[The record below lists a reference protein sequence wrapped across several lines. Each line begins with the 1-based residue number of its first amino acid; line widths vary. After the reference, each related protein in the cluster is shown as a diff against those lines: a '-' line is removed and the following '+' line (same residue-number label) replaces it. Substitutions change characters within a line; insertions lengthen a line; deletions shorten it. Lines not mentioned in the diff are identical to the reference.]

1 MKIRIEFT
9 NTDKAN
15 VINHARDL
23 DIEEGFAEKF
33 EEVANK
39 SAKTTLKQASFEY
52 NAEENFFEIN
62 VSQIL
67 MNKIAEFVGKICKQ
81 FKPMMAVVKAFV
93 SGIEDDLEEIAE
105 EANSDNTEAEPQQE
119 ENNESIKTEFD
130 C

>member
-33 EEVANK
+33 EEVANN

-67 MNKIAEFVGKICKQ
+67 MNKIAEFVSKICKQ

-93 SGIEDDLEEIAE
+93 SSVEDDLEEIAE
-105 EANSDNTEAEPQQE
+105 EANSDHSEAEPQQE
-119 ENNESIKTEFD
+119 GNNESIKTEFD